1 MKRANRSTSE
11 VLSDMVSI
19 IARNLADGLLTEDGL
34 FSNDF
39 RDLMADSLIVTQNI
53 DGMTTKE
60 TAECLAIHTIYTRAM
75 TILEE
80 RNNAETQG

>member
-1 MKRANRSTSE
+1 MM
-11 VLSDMVSI
+11 DI
-19 IARNLADGLLTEDGL
+19 IARVLSEGLLTEDGL

-39 RDLMADSLIVTQNI
+39 RDLMADSLIVTQSI
-53 DGMTTKE
+53 DGMSTKE
-60 TAECLAIHTIYTRAM
+60 MAECLAIHTIYTRAM

>member
-1 MKRANRSTSE
+1 MMD
-11 VLSDMVSI
+11 L

-39 RDLMADSLIVTQNI
+39 RDLMGDSLIVTQNI
-53 DGMTTKE
+53 DGMSTKE
-60 TAECLAIHTIYTRAM
+60 MAECLAIHTIYTRAM

-80 RNNAETQG
+80 RNNAKTQG

>member
-1 MKRANRSTSE
+1 MKRANRTTPE

-53 DGMTTKE
+53 DGMSTKE

-80 RNNAETQG
+80 RNNAKTQG

>member
-1 MKRANRSTSE
+1 MKRANRSTPE
-11 VLSDMVSI
+11 VLSDMMDI
-19 IARNLADGLLTEDGL
+19 IARVLSEGLLTEDGL

-53 DGMTTKE
+53 DMSTKE
-60 TAECLAIHTIYTRAM
+60 MAECLAIHTIYTRAM

-80 RNNAETQG
+80 RNNAKA

>member
-1 MKRANRSTSE
+1 MKRANRTTAE
-11 VLSDMVSI
+11 VLSDMAGI
-19 IARNLADGLLTEDGL
+19 IARNLADGLLTDDGL

-53 DGMTTKE
+53 DEMTLKE
-60 TAECLAIHTIYTRAM
+60 TTECLAIHTIYTRAM
-75 TILEE
+75 NLLEE

>member
-1 MKRANRSTSE
+1 MKRANRTTSE
-11 VLSDMVSI
+11 VLSDMMDI
-19 IARNLADGLLTEDGL
+19 IARNLAEGLLTEEGL

-53 DGMTTKE
+53 TGMTTRE
-60 TAECLAIHTIYTRAM
+60 TAECLAIHNIYTRAM

>member
-19 IARNLADGLLTEDGL
+19 IARNLADGLLTEEGL

>member
-1 MKRANRSTSE
+1 MKRANRSTPE
-11 VLSDMVSI
+11 VLSDMMDI
-19 IARNLADGLLTEDGL
+19 IARNLAEGLLTEDGL

-53 DGMTTKE
+53 TGMTTRE
-60 TAECLAIHTIYTRAM
+60 TAECLAIHNIYTRAM

-80 RNNAETQG
+80 RNNAKA

>member
-1 MKRANRSTSE
+1 MD
-11 VLSDMVSI
+11 L

-39 RDLMADSLIVTQNI
+39 RDLMGDSLIVTQNI
-53 DGMTTKE
+53 DGMSTKE
-60 TAECLAIHTIYTRAM
+60 MAECLAIHTIYTRAM

-80 RNNAETQG
+80 RNNAKTQG

>member
-1 MKRANRSTSE
+1 MKRANRTTSE

-19 IARNLADGLLTEDGL
+19 IARNLADGLLTEEGL

-53 DGMTTKE
+53 DGMSTKE
-60 TAECLAIHTIYTRAM
+60 MAECLAIHTIYTRAM
-75 TILEE
+75 NLLEE
-80 RNNAETQG
+80 RNNAKA

>member
-1 MKRANRSTSE
+1 MKRANRTTSE

-19 IARNLADGLLTEDGL
+19 IARNLADGLLTEEGL

-53 DGMTTKE
+53 DGMSTKE

>member
-11 VLSDMVSI
+11 ILSDMVSI
-19 IARNLADGLLTEDGL
+19 IARNLAEGLLTEDGL

-39 RDLMADSLIVTQNI
+39 RDLMSDSLIVTQNI
-53 DGMTTKE
+53 DEMTTRE
-60 TAECLAIHTIYTRAM
+60 TAECLAIHNIYTRAM

-80 RNNAETQG
+80 RNNAKT

>member
-1 MKRANRSTSE
+1 MKRANRTTSE

-19 IARNLADGLLTEDGL
+19 IARNLADGLLTEEGL

-39 RDLMADSLIVTQNI
+39 RDLMGDSLIVTQNI
-53 DGMTTKE
+53 DMSTKE
-60 TAECLAIHTIYTRAM
+60 MAECLAIHTIYTRAM

-80 RNNAETQG
+80 RNNAKA

>member
-11 VLSDMVSI
+11 ILSDMVSI
-19 IARNLADGLLTEDGL
+19 IARNLADGLLTEEGL

-39 RDLMADSLIVTQNI
+39 RELMADSLIVTQNI
-53 DGMTTKE
+53 TGMTTRE

-80 RNNAETQG
+80 RNNAKAQG

>member
-1 MKRANRSTSE
+1 
-11 VLSDMVSI
+11 MVSI
-19 IARNLADGLLTEDGL
+19 IARNLAEGLLTEEGL

-39 RDLMADSLIVTQNI
+39 RDLMSDSLIVTQNI
-53 DGMTTKE
+53 DEMTTRQ

>member
-1 MKRANRSTSE
+1 MKQANRTTSE
-11 VLSDMVSI
+11 VLSDMMDI
-19 IARNLADGLLTEDGL
+19 IARNLAEGLLTEEGL

-39 RDLMADSLIVTQNI
+39 RELMGDSLIVTQNI
-53 DGMTTKE
+53 DSMSTKE
-60 TAECLAIHTIYTRAM
+60 MAECLAIHTIYTRAM

>member
-1 MKRANRSTSE
+1 MKRANRSTPE

-19 IARNLADGLLTEDGL
+19 IARNLAEGLLTEEGL

-53 DGMTTKE
+53 DVMTTRE
-60 TAECLAIHTIYTRAM
+60 TAECLAIHNIYTRAM

-80 RNNAETQG
+80 RNAETQG

>member
-11 VLSDMVSI
+11 ILSDMVSI
-19 IARNLADGLLTEDGL
+19 IARNLAEGLLTEEGL

-53 DGMTTKE
+53 DGMTTRE
-60 TAECLAIHTIYTRAM
+60 TAECLAIHNIYTKAM

-80 RNNAETQG
+80 RNNAKTQG

>member
-1 MKRANRSTSE
+1 MKRANRTTPE

-53 DGMTTKE
+53 DGMSTKE

>member
-11 VLSDMVSI
+11 ILSDMVSI
-19 IARNLADGLLTEDGL
+19 IARNLADGLLTEEGL

-39 RDLMADSLIVTQNI
+39 RELMADSLIVTQNI
-53 DGMTTKE
+53 EGMTTRE
-60 TAECLAIHTIYTRAM
+60 MAECLAIHTIYTRAM

-80 RNNAETQG
+80 RNAETQG

>member
-1 MKRANRSTSE
+1 MKRANRSTPE
-11 VLSDMVSI
+11 VLSDMMDI
-19 IARNLADGLLTEDGL
+19 IARVLSEGLLTEEGL

-80 RNNAETQG
+80 RNNAKAQG

>member
-1 MKRANRSTSE
+1 MKRANRTTSE
-11 VLSDMVSI
+11 VLLDMMDI
-19 IARNLADGLLTEDGL
+19 IARNLAEGLLTEEGL

-53 DGMTTKE
+53 TGMTTRE

-80 RNNAETQG
+80 RNNAKTQG

>member
-19 IARNLADGLLTEDGL
+19 IARNLAEGLLTEDGL